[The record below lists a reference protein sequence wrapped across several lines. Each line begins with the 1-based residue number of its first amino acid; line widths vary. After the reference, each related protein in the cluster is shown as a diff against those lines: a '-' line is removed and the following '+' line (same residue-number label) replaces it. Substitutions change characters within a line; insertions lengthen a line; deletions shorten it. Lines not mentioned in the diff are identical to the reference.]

1 MQGFREVYLRL
12 RNLRRRRLDR
22 ELDEEIRFHLQMSAR
37 DRIESGATADQ
48 ARIEAEKGFGNV
60 TALKERSRDMFRFI
74 RLETLLQDLVYGVRA
89 LRRSPGF
96 TIVALATLALGIGA
110 NTAIFSVVKAV
121 LLNQLPYR
129 EPDRLVALGEA
140 DSGET
145 HPETVGFTTAYDWR
159 RLSHS
164 FESMSLY
171 RDARGA
177 IVERGE
183 PELLGGMRVN
193 YDFFKTLG
201 IAMRIGRDFL
211 PEEDQPDTRHEVI
224 LSHSLWIRRFGG
236 DPQVLGRSIRLSDA
250 AFTIVGVLESDLTT
264 LPIPGSSGVPEI
276 FEPLGYALTDPFA
289 CRDCQH
295 LHLIARLKQGV
306 AADQG
311 QAELNTIMADLVRLY
326 PGSYPAEAKVAFE
339 PLHHYLVGRVSTA
352 LWVLLGAV
360 GLVLLIA
367 CANVANL
374 MLVRA
379 NGRAKEIALRS
390 ALGAGRWR
398 LIRQLLTESVLL
410 AVLGGVTGI
419 ALARLCLYTLVGFAP
434 SEVSRISKIG
444 IDATVLWLAL
454 GVSLVTG
461 VLFGLVPALRA
472 SRIDL
477 NDALKNLGRVTG
489 TRSRH
494 GLTNFL
500 VTAELTLAFVLV
512 VGAGLLGQ
520 SFRRLV
526 NVDPG
531 FEPLNVFT
539 LRTYVY
545 GTRYQKPEAELS
557 YYNRVLDQLRAIPGI
572 ASAAM
577 TSAIPLADSDR
588 YGFHIRDRHLQ
599 HESEAPSVDNY
610 SVSPDYFRVM
620 KIPLKRGRLFT
631 AQDGA
636 NAPGV
641 AMISETC
648 AREEFPNED
657 PIGKQIQLGGRDEK
671 RLWLT
676 IIGVVGDVRQYGL
689 ETAPR
694 IAAYSA
700 QAQNLAFAYSLVAR
714 TSTDPRRLERAV
726 RSAFLAVDPT
736 QPVFQMQP
744 LEAYLAGSLA
754 QRSFTLVLLALF
766 GALALVLATVG
777 IYGVVSYGVALRTR
791 EVGIRMALGADRRE
805 VLAMVLR
812 QGAALAGVGLLL
824 GFAVSLGLPR
834 LLSTLL
840 FEAGGLDKVTT
851 AAVAVL
857 LGCVALAA
865 SYLPARRAASV
876 DPMTALRNE

>member
-1 MQGFREVYLRL
+1 MQVFREVYLRL

-250 AFTIVGVLESDLTT
+250 AFTIVGVLESALTP

-461 VLFGLVPALRA
+461 VL
-472 SRIDL
+472 
-477 NDALKNLGRVTG
+477 
-489 TRSRH
+489 
-494 GLTNFL
+494 
-500 VTAELTLAFVLV
+500 
-512 VGAGLLGQ
+512 
-520 SFRRLV
+520 
-526 NVDPG
+526 
-531 FEPLNVFT
+531 
-539 LRTYVY
+539 
-545 GTRYQKPEAELS
+545 
-557 YYNRVLDQLRAIPGI
+557 LDR
-572 ASAAM
+572 
-577 TSAIPLADSDR
+577 
-588 YGFHIRDRHLQ
+588 
-599 HESEAPSVDNY
+599 
-610 SVSPDYFRVM
+610 
-620 KIPLKRGRLFT
+620 K
-631 AQDGA
+631 
-636 NAPGV
+636 
-641 AMISETC
+641 
-648 AREEFPNED
+648 
-657 PIGKQIQLGGRDEK
+657 
-671 RLWLT
+671 
-676 IIGVVGDVRQYGL
+676 
-689 ETAPR
+689 
-694 IAAYSA
+694 
-700 QAQNLAFAYSLVAR
+700 
-714 TSTDPRRLERAV
+714 
-726 RSAFLAVDPT
+726 
-736 QPVFQMQP
+736 
-744 LEAYLAGSLA
+744 
-754 QRSFTLVLLALF
+754 
-766 GALALVLATVG
+766 
-777 IYGVVSYGVALRTR
+777 
-791 EVGIRMALGADRRE
+791 
-805 VLAMVLR
+805 
-812 QGAALAGVGLLL
+812 
-824 GFAVSLGLPR
+824 
-834 LLSTLL
+834 
-840 FEAGGLDKVTT
+840 
-851 AAVAVL
+851 
-857 LGCVALAA
+857 
-865 SYLPARRAASV
+865 
-876 DPMTALRNE
+876 